1 VRRNFVPARSPL
13 TWRQVAVGVLLLLS
27 MPTLL
32 ALVVAF
38 GK

>member
-1 VRRNFVPARSPL
+1 MRRNFVPARSPL
-13 TWRQVAVGVLLLLS
+13 TWRRVMVGVLLVLS

-38 GK
+38 GR